1 MLRWYTLNF
10 PGDRRQ
16 HDALCTL
23 FFGYNVRYHS
33 TLTLI
38 VDLYGSL
45 SAVARNRRPL
55 NNKLCPPA
63 RPRQLGWLE
72 DNNDET

>member
-10 PGDRRQ
+10 PAHRRQ

-23 FFGYNVRYHS
+23 VFGYNVRYHS
-33 TLTLI
+33 TLTLP
-38 VDLYGSL
+38 VDVYGSL
-45 SAVARNRRPL
+45 SAVARNGRPL

-72 DNNDET
+72 KNDET